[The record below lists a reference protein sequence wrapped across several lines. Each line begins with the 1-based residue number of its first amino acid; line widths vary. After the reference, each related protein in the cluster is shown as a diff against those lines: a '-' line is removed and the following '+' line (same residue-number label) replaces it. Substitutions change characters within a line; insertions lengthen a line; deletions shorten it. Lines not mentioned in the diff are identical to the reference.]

1 MRSSKPVGPLAV
13 AALGVVF
20 GDIGTSPLYTLQTC
34 FTTAQAKPTLEN
46 ALGIV
51 SLLVWTLVLVVCV
64 KYVTVL
70 MRIDHD
76 GEGGILAL
84 LARAEPPRIL
94 GVPMGAD
101 WLVWV
106 VVIGGAMIIGDGM
119 IHARNLGHFRRR
131 GSQHRD
137 GGGAAG
143 HRPALRRHLA
153 RAVRHSVSRDA
164 EGRRHLRPGD
174 DRMVCRPSAPQV

>member
-1 MRSSKPVGPLAV
+1 MSRPKKALGPLAV

-34 FTTAQAKPTLEN
+34 FTAAQAKPTLEN

-51 SLLVWTLVLVVCV
+51 SLLVWTLILVVCV

-84 LARAEPPRIL
+84 LARAAPPRIL
-94 GVPMGAD
+94 GVAMRAD
-101 WLVWV
+101 
-106 VVIGGAMIIGDGM
+106 
-119 IHARNLGHFRRR
+119 
-131 GSQHRD
+131 
-137 GGGAAG
+137 
-143 HRPALRRHLA
+143 
-153 RAVRHSVSRDA
+153 
-164 EGRRHLRPGD
+164 
-174 DRMVCRPSAPQV
+174 